1 MRRGV
6 LILVVIGSTTLALW
20 SAWNPGYY
28 YLTRAAV
35 FTGIGAGA
43 AYLMTRDRN
52 SRYALTAALFYVTLV
67 LGISI
72 AREMVT
78 ASSNQAESIS
88 VWYVPMFVVFLFA
101 GVITAAAAGSRSS
114 LSGSSGSDG

>member
-1 MRRGV
+1 
-6 LILVVIGSTTLALW
+6 LVAIGSTTLALW

-35 FTGIGAGA
+35 LTVMGAGA

-67 LGISI
+67 IGISI
-72 AREMVT
+72 AQEMLT
-78 ASSNQAESIS
+78 APSNETESIS
-88 VWYVPMFVVFLFA
+88 IWYVPIFVVFLLA
-101 GVITAAAAGSRSS
+101 SVITAAAAGSRSP